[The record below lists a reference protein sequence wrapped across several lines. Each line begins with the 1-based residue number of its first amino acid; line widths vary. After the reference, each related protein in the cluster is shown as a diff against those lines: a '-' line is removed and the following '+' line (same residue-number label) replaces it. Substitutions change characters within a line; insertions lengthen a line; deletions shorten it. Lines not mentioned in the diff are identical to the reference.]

1 MVQIDDLVQRRPV
14 IAQKENSNE
23 LRNRKLRIQQN
34 RFHSCTINS
43 YVINNMSYS
52 EQHYQTMS
60 RVSRP
65 SRHGGSHMVNLLY
78 DQNGNRKYINE
89 GERRRF
95 LRSAKALGS
104 KPVFTFCL
112 VLARTGGRI
121 SEVLALTPRQIDM
134 EDKVVVIRSLKKR
147 KDKDDYPIY
156 RAVPVPTRLLRQL
169 DAVHRI
175 KAARQNPNRI
185 DERIWPWCRTTATT
199 RVKEVLQAAGI
210 SGIQASA
217 KGFRHG
223 FAVDALAKKVP
234 EVIVQ
239 EWLGHANLETTAIYS
254 KAVATEA
261 RMIANR
267 MWGWKLRLGL
277 GW

>member
-1 MVQIDDLVQRRPV
+1 
-14 IAQKENSNE
+14 
-23 LRNRKLRIQQN
+23 
-34 RFHSCTINS
+34 
-43 YVINNMSYS
+43 
-52 EQHYQTMS
+52 
-60 RVSRP
+60 
-65 SRHGGSHMVNLLY
+65 MVNLLY

-95 LRSAKALGS
+95 LRAAKALGS

-134 EDKVVVIRSLKKR
+134 ADKVIVFRCLKKR
-147 KDKDDYPIY
+147 RTEDEYPVY
-156 RAVPVPTRLLRQL
+156 RAVPVPARLLRQL
-169 DAVHRI
+169 DAVHQIR
-175 KAARQNPNRI
+175 AARHDP
-185 DERIWPWCRTTATT
+185 ERMDQPIWSWGRTTATT
-199 RVKEVLQAAGI
+199 RVKEVMQAAGI
-210 SGIQASA
+210 SGIQATA

-223 FAVDALAKKVP
+223 FAVDALVKEVP
-234 EVIVQ
+234 LVIVQ

-261 RMIANR
+261 RTIANR

-277 GW
+277 RW